1 MISDEGCI
9 IGMLKKQLIMPLTPE
24 LYCSNI
30 KISLSFYTEVLG
42 FEIQYQ
48 REEDGFAMLERQG
61 SRIMLDE
68 ISDSKTNRIW
78 LSAPLEK
85 PFGRG
90 INFEIRTTKVNELY
104 SHVQQS
110 GANIFLHIEQKTYR
124 IDGFEVSNRQF
135 IVLDPDGYLLRFT
148 QNSGSKACKKA

>member
-1 MISDEGCI
+1 
-9 IGMLKKQLIMPLTPE
+9 MLKKHLMTPLTPE

-30 KISLSFYTEVLG
+30 KKSLVFYTELLG

-48 REEDGFAMLERQG
+48 REEEGFAMLERQG

-68 ISDSKTNRIW
+68 ISETKTSRTW

-90 INFEIRTTKVNELY
+90 INFEVRTTEVTKLY
-104 SHVQQS
+104 DHLQQFE
-110 GANIFLHIEQKTYR
+110 AHIFLPIEDKCYR
-124 IDGFEVSNRQF
+124 TDDIEITNRQF

-148 QNSGSKACKKA
+148 QTLDSKVLIKY